1 MITSSTANVEKGFL
15 VLILPLTKLQN
26 AMAQNSSNK
35 LMKLIS
41 LKSHVNDLDCVEITD
56 WDEVLEESELQNTKL
71 N

>member
-26 AMAQNSSNK
+26 AMAQNPSNK
-35 LMKLIS
+35 LMQLIS

-56 WDEVLEESELQNTKL
+56 
-71 N
+71 